1 MEQPD
6 LFGGSARPQRVPRK
20 APKPAQTSAQARD
33 EAIERVSIN
42 NQEWLFIAVLTLPAM
57 RADHPGEFT
66 GEDVRLWLRGRGVP
80 EPAHHN
86 AYGAMIMS
94 AVRAGVIERTG
105 AIRKAQI
112 RTSHARNLLVYRW
125 VSKDPGGG

>member
-1 MEQPD
+1 MGQTD
-6 LFGGSARPQRVPRK
+6 LFGDVPQPPRRRAKPPAPDPK
-20 APKPAQTSAQARD
+20 ASVHARD

-57 RADHPGEFT
+57 RADHPGQFT
-66 GEDVRLWLRGRGVP
+66 GEDIRLWLRGRGIP

-94 AVRAGVIERTG
+94 AVRSGLIERTG
-105 AIRKAQI
+105 EVRKATI

-125 VSKDPGGG
+125 AKP